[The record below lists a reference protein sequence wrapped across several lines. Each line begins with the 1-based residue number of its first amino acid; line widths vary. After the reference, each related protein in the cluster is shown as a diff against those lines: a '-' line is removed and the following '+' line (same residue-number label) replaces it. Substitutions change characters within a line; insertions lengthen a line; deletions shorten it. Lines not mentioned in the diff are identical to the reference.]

1 MELWR
6 HGDRRVTMGRMMRV
20 MGLPGQNRGLCFG
33 RDGIFPSAA

>member
-6 HGDRRVTMGRMMRV
+6 HGDRRVTMGRMRV